1 MKIALYQGV
10 AVAGSALL
18 MASGLLRFIHSGS
31 PKELFI
37 AILYFL
43 ANTIIFCM

>member
-1 MKIALYQGV
+1 MKIALYQIV
-10 AVAGSALL
+10 AVVGSTLL
-18 MASGLLRFIHSGS
+18 MVSGLLRFLSSGS

-43 ANTIIFCM
+43 ANIIIFCM